1 MSHMLSLACLSSY
14 EIVRKHSESCELR
27 AANNA
32 LIPNHGIV
40 DIQVRFVEKSG
51 RAKVRTL
58 TRCIVA
64 EVPFNVMSPFVLV
77 GHGWECCL
85 TSGSRSCLKCCA
97 SGEFEQIIPLE
108 MEDRSWWACANL
120 FTAGVRGRASGAKRP
135 VGSDME
141 LDVLETPGNE
151 PKREINVISRMDR
164 TRDLGSLASVLRV
177 VRLDSVEELV
187 ERGAV
192 DVGVPCVALDQVDG
206 DVPCVEIFQMESED
220 ESIYAS
226 GVEDGEDHEL
236 PPPQEM
242 EDAEMDGDEALR
254 EDAEAGARGHQPY
267 LAGCRA
273 CARARGRSRRRG

>member
-1 MSHMLSLACLSSY
+1 
-14 EIVRKHSESCELR
+14 
-27 AANNA
+27 
-32 LIPNHGIV
+32 
-40 DIQVRFVEKSG
+40 
-51 RAKVRTL
+51 
-58 TRCIVA
+58 
-64 EVPFNVMSPFVLV
+64 
-77 GHGWECCL
+77 
-85 TSGSRSCLKCCA
+85 
-97 SGEFEQIIPLE
+97 
-108 MEDRSWWACANL
+108 
-120 FTAGVRGRASGAKRP
+120 
-135 VGSDME
+135 
-141 LDVLETPGNE
+141 
-151 PKREINVISRMDR
+151 MDR

-226 GVEDGEDHEL
+226 GVGDEEDHEL
-236 PPPQEM
+236 LPPQEM

-254 EDAEAGARGHQPY
+254 EDAEASEVDADFDQYEHLARGHQPY